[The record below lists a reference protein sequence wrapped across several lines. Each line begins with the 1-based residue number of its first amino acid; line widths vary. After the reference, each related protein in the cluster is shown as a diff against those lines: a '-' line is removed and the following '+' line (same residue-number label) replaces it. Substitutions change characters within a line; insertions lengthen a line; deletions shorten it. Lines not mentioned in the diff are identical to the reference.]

1 MTLFAVSEKF
11 LFSAATLLFGIG
23 FLYNYFQLKSKGT
36 YSHTFTYLFLLFGFV
51 LQSIALYMR
60 ALVIHACPLGNTFE
74 ILQFIIW
81 SLVLLFLLI
90 RPVIKIKALG
100 LFIIFITSLASA
112 ISLLIPS
119 LDSPY
124 SPYIHTIEESNPFIE
139 LHASLAIFS
148 YAIYMLLAI
157 VSSMLLIQQWGLK
170 KQRFQGLFRHLPAVQ
185 KLDSIANVLVWIA
198 SLTLFVGIL
207 FGSFYWNENPE
218 TVPLFKLL
226 LTTFILIL
234 YCSVGIFKHYNKI
247 TPQKQAIA
255 YIVLFILA
263 ILSLG
268 AVQTDKPKILSPS
281 INFESTLLE

>member
-1 MTLFAVSEKF
+1 MSLFALSEKF

-23 FLYNYFQLKSKGT
+23 FLYNYFQLKSKDS
-36 YSHTFTYLFLLFGFV
+36 YSHTLTYLFLLFGFV

-100 LFIIFITSLASA
+100 LFIIFIAALAST
-112 ISLLIPS
+112 ISLSIPS
-119 LDSPY
+119 LDSSY
-124 SPYIHTIEESNPFIE
+124 LNSLEASDPFIE

-226 LTTFILIL
+226 LTTFILTL
-234 YCSVGIFKHYNKI
+234 YCVVGVLKYLNKI
-247 TPQKQAIA
+247 TPKKQAIA
-255 YIVLFILA
+255 YIVLFALA

-268 AVQTDKPKILSPS
+268 TVQKDKPEIPSPI
-281 INFESTLLE
+281 INFESTHLR

>member
-1 MTLFAVSEKF
+1 MSLFALSEKF

-23 FLYNYFQLKSKGT
+23 FLYNYFQLKSKDS
-36 YSHTFTYLFLLFGFV
+36 YSHTLTYLFLLFGFV

-100 LFIIFITSLASA
+100 LFIIFIAALAST
-112 ISLLIPS
+112 ISLSIPS
-119 LDSPY
+119 LDSSY
-124 SPYIHTIEESNPFIE
+124 HNSLEASDPFIE

-226 LTTFILIL
+226 LTTFILTL
-234 YCSVGIFKHYNKI
+234 YCVVGVLKYLNKI
-247 TPQKQAIA
+247 TPKKQAIA
-255 YIVLFILA
+255 YIVLFALA

-268 AVQTDKPKILSPS
+268 AVQTDKPEIPSPP
-281 INFESTLLE
+281 INFESTHLR

>member
-1 MTLFAVSEKF
+1 MSLFALSEKF
-11 LFSAATLLFGIG
+11 LFLAAALVFGIG
-23 FLYNYFQLKSKGT
+23 FLYNYFQLKSKDS
-36 YSHTFTYLFLLFGFV
+36 YSHTLTYLFLLFGFL

-100 LFIIFITSLASA
+100 LFIIFIVAIAST
-112 ISLLIPS
+112 ISLSIPS
-119 LDSPY
+119 LDTT
-124 SPYIHTIEESNPFIE
+124 YINSLEASDPFIE

-148 YAIYMLLAI
+148 YSIYMLLAI

-185 KLDSIANVLVWIA
+185 KLDSIASVLVWIA

-218 TVPLFKLL
+218 KVPLLKLL
-226 LTTFILIL
+226 LTTFILTL
-234 YCSVGIFKHYNKI
+234 YCVIGVLKYLNKI

-255 YIVLFILA
+255 YIVLFTLA

-268 AVQTDKPKILSPS
+268 AVQTDKPQAPPQT
-281 INFESTLLE
+281 INLESTYLK

>member
-1 MTLFAVSEKF
+1 MHLFALSEKF
-11 LFSAATLLFGIG
+11 LFLAAALLFGIG
-23 FLYNYFQLKSKGT
+23 FLYNYFQLKSKDS
-36 YSHTFTYLFLLFGFV
+36 YSHTLTYLFLLFGFV
-51 LQSIALYMR
+51 LQSIALFMR

-100 LFIIFITSLASA
+100 LFIIFIAALAST
-112 ISLLIPS
+112 ISLSIPS
-119 LDSPY
+119 LDSSY
-124 SPYIHTIEESNPFIE
+124 LNSLEASDPFIE

-170 KQRFQGLFRHLPAVQ
+170 KQRFQGLFRHLPAIQ
-185 KLDSIANVLVWIA
+185 KLDSIADVLVWIA

-226 LTTFILIL
+226 LTTFILTL
-234 YCSVGIFKHYNKI
+234 YCAVRVLKYLNKI

-255 YIVLFILA
+255 YIVLFALA

-268 AVQTDKPKILSPS
+268 AVQTDKTEIPPSS
-281 INFESTLLE
+281 INFESTHSR

>member
-1 MTLFAVSEKF
+1 MSLFALSEKF

-23 FLYNYFQLKSKGT
+23 FLYNYFQLKSKDS
-36 YSHTFTYLFLLFGFV
+36 YSHTLTYLFLLFGFV

-100 LFIIFITSLASA
+100 LFIIFIAALAST
-112 ISLLIPS
+112 ISLSIPS
-119 LDSPY
+119 LDSSY
-124 SPYIHTIEESNPFIE
+124 LNSLEASDPFIE

-226 LTTFILIL
+226 LTTFILTL
-234 YCSVGIFKHYNKI
+234 YCVVGVLKYLNKI
-247 TPQKQAIA
+247 TPKKQAIA
-255 YIVLFILA
+255 YIVLFALA

-268 AVQTDKPKILSPS
+268 TVQTDKPQATSLP
-281 INFESTLLE
+281 INFESTHLR

>member
-1 MTLFAVSEKF
+1 MTLIALSEKF
-11 LFSAATLLFGIG
+11 LFSIAAILFTVG
-23 FLYNYFQLKSKGT
+23 FLFNYFQIKSKGT
-36 YSHTFTYLFLLFGFV
+36 YSHTLTYLFLLFGFV
-51 LQSIALYMR
+51 LQSIALYLR

-74 ILQFIIW
+74 ILQFILW
-81 SLVLLFLLI
+81 SLILLFLLI
-90 RPVIKIKALG
+90 RPVIRINALG
-100 LFIIFITSLASA
+100 LFIIFIASLVSA

-119 LDSPY
+119 LDNPY
-124 SPYIHTIEESNPFIE
+124 VYTLEANNPFIE

-170 KQRFQGLFRHLPAVQ
+170 KQRFQGLFSHLPAVQ

-198 SLTLFVGIL
+198 SLTLFIGIL
-207 FGSFYWNENPE
+207 FGSFYWNEHPE

-226 LTTFILIL
+226 LTTLILIL
-234 YCSVGIFKHYNKI
+234 YCVVGVLKYFNKI

-255 YIVLFILA
+255 YIFLFILA

-268 AVQTDKPKILSPS
+268 AVQAENPQEPNQAEI
-281 INFESTLLE
+281 FESPMIK

>member
-1 MTLFAVSEKF
+1 MSLFALSEKF
-11 LFSAATLLFGIG
+11 LFLAAALLFGIG
-23 FLYNYFQLKSKGT
+23 FLYNYFQLKSKDS
-36 YSHTFTYLFLLFGFV
+36 YSHTLTYLFLLFGFV

-100 LFIIFITSLASA
+100 LFIIFIAALAST
-112 ISLLIPS
+112 ISLSIPS
-119 LDSPY
+119 LDSSY
-124 SPYIHTIEESNPFIE
+124 LNSLKASDPFIE

-170 KQRFQGLFRHLPAVQ
+170 KQRFQGLFSHLTAVQ

-226 LTTFILIL
+226 LTTFILTL
-234 YCSVGIFKHYNKI
+234 YCVVGVLKYLNKI

-255 YIVLFILA
+255 YIVLFSLA

-268 AVQTDKPKILSPS
+268 AVQTDKPEMPSPP
-281 INFESTLLE
+281 INFESTHLR

>member
-1 MTLFAVSEKF
+1 MSLFALSEKF
-11 LFSAATLLFGIG
+11 LFSAATMLFGIG
-23 FLYNYFQLKSKGT
+23 FLYNYFQLKSKDS
-36 YSHTFTYLFLLFGFV
+36 YSHTLTYLFLLFGFV

-100 LFIIFITSLASA
+100 LFIIFIAALAST
-112 ISLLIPS
+112 ISLSIPS
-119 LDSPY
+119 LDSSY
-124 SPYIHTIEESNPFIE
+124 LNSLEASDPFIE

-226 LTTFILIL
+226 LTTFILTL
-234 YCSVGIFKHYNKI
+234 YCVVGVLKYLNKI
-247 TPQKQAIA
+247 TPKKQAIA
-255 YIVLFILA
+255 YIVLFALA

-268 AVQTDKPKILSPS
+268 AVQTDKPQATSLP
-281 INFESTLLE
+281 INFESTHLR

>member
-1 MTLFAVSEKF
+1 MSLFALSEKF

-23 FLYNYFQLKSKGT
+23 FLYNYFQLKSKDS
-36 YSHTFTYLFLLFGFV
+36 YSHTLTYLFLLFGFI

-100 LFIIFITSLASA
+100 LFIIFIAALAST
-112 ISLLIPS
+112 ISLSIPS
-119 LDSPY
+119 LDSSY
-124 SPYIHTIEESNPFIE
+124 LNSLEASDPFIE

-226 LTTFILIL
+226 LTTFILSL
-234 YCSVGIFKHYNKI
+234 YCVVGVLKYLNKI

-255 YIVLFILA
+255 YIVLFALA

-268 AVQTDKPKILSPS
+268 AVQTDKPQIPPHP
-281 INFESTLLE
+281 

>member
-1 MTLFAVSEKF
+1 MSLFALSEKF

-23 FLYNYFQLKSKGT
+23 FLYNYFQLKSKDS
-36 YSHTFTYLFLLFGFV
+36 YSHTLTYLFLLFGFV

-90 RPVIKIKALG
+90 RPVIKIKVLG
-100 LFIIFITSLASA
+100 LFIIFIAALAST
-112 ISLLIPS
+112 ISLSIPS
-119 LDSPY
+119 LDSSY
-124 SPYIHTIEESNPFIE
+124 LNSLEASDPFIE

-226 LTTFILIL
+226 LTTFILSL
-234 YCSVGIFKHYNKI
+234 YCVVGVLKYLNKI
-247 TPQKQAIA
+247 TTQKQAIA
-255 YIVLFILA
+255 YIVLFTLA

-268 AVQTDKPKILSPS
+268 AVQKDKPEIPSPI
-281 INFESTLLE
+281 INFESTHLR

>member
-1 MTLFAVSEKF
+1 MSLFALSEKF
-11 LFSAATLLFGIG
+11 LFSAAALLFGIG
-23 FLYNYFQLKSKGT
+23 FLYNYFQLKSKDS
-36 YSHTFTYLFLLFGFV
+36 YSHTLTYLFLLFGFV

-60 ALVIHACPLGNTFE
+60 ALLIHACPLGNTFE

-100 LFIIFITSLASA
+100 LFIIFIAALAST
-112 ISLLIPS
+112 ISLSIPA
-119 LDSPY
+119 LDSSY
-124 SPYIHTIEESNPFIE
+124 LNSLEASDPFIE

-170 KQRFQGLFRHLPAVQ
+170 KQRFRGLFRHLPAVQ

-226 LTTFILIL
+226 LTTFILTL
-234 YCSVGIFKHYNKI
+234 YCVVGVLKYLNKI
-247 TPQKQAIA
+247 TPKKQAIA
-255 YIVLFILA
+255 YILLFLLA

-268 AVQTDKPKILSPS
+268 AVQTEKPEIPSPIL
-281 INFESTLLE
+281 NFESTHLR

>member
-1 MTLFAVSEKF
+1 MSLFALSEKF
-11 LFSAATLLFGIG
+11 LFLAATLLFGIG
-23 FLYNYFQLKSKGT
+23 FLYNYCQLKSKDS
-36 YSHTFTYLFLLFGFV
+36 YSHTLTYLFLLFGFV

-60 ALVIHACPLGNTFE
+60 ALAIHACPLGNTFE

-81 SLVLLFLLI
+81 SLVLLFLLM

-100 LFIIFITSLASA
+100 LFIIFIAALAST
-112 ISLLIPS
+112 ISLSIPS
-119 LDSPY
+119 LDSSY
-124 SPYIHTIEESNPFIE
+124 LNSLKASDPFIE

-226 LTTFILIL
+226 LTTFILTL
-234 YCSVGIFKHYNKI
+234 YCVVGVLKYLNKI
-247 TPQKQAIA
+247 TPKKQAIA
-255 YIVLFILA
+255 YIVLFALA

-268 AVQTDKPKILSPS
+268 AVQKDKPEIPSPI
-281 INFESTLLE
+281 INFESTHLR

>member
-1 MTLFAVSEKF
+1 MSLFALSEKF

-23 FLYNYFQLKSKGT
+23 FLYNYFQLKSKDS
-36 YSHTFTYLFLLFGFV
+36 YSHTLTYLFLLFGFV

-60 ALVIHACPLGNTFE
+60 ALVIYACPLGNTFE

-100 LFIIFITSLASA
+100 LFIIFIAALAST
-112 ISLLIPS
+112 ISLSIPS
-119 LDSPY
+119 LDSSY
-124 SPYIHTIEESNPFIE
+124 LNSLEASDPFIE

-226 LTTFILIL
+226 LTTFILTL
-234 YCSVGIFKHYNKI
+234 YCVVGVLKYLNKI
-247 TPQKQAIA
+247 TPKKQAIA
-255 YIVLFILA
+255 YIVLFALA

-268 AVQTDKPKILSPS
+268 AVQTDKPQATSLP
-281 INFESTLLE
+281 INFESTHLR

>member
-1 MTLFAVSEKF
+1 MTLFALSEKF
-11 LFSAATLLFGIG
+11 LFSAAALLFGIG
-23 FLYNYFQLKSKGT
+23 FLYNYFQLKSKDS
-36 YSHTFTYLFLLFGFV
+36 YSHTLTYLFLLFGFV

-100 LFIIFITSLASA
+100 LFIIFIAALAST
-112 ISLLIPS
+112 ISLSIPS
-119 LDSPY
+119 LDSSY
-124 SPYIHTIEESNPFIE
+124 LNSLEASDPFIE

-226 LTTFILIL
+226 LTTFILTL
-234 YCSVGIFKHYNKI
+234 YCVVGVLKYLNKI
-247 TPQKQAIA
+247 TPKKQAIA
-255 YIVLFILA
+255 YIVLFALA

-268 AVQTDKPKILSPS
+268 AVQTDKPQTTSLP
-281 INFESTLLE
+281 INFESTHLR

>member
-1 MTLFAVSEKF
+1 MSLFALSEKF
-11 LFSAATLLFGIG
+11 LFSAAALLFGLG
-23 FLYNYFQLKSKGT
+23 FLYNYFQLKSKDS
-36 YSHTFTYLFLLFGFV
+36 YSHTLTYLFLLFGFI

-60 ALVIHACPLGNTFE
+60 ALIIHACPLGNTFE

-100 LFIIFITSLASA
+100 LFIIFIAALAST
-112 ISLLIPS
+112 ISLSITS
-119 LDSPY
+119 LDSTY
-124 SPYIHTIEESNPFIE
+124 LNSLEASDPFIE

-185 KLDSIANVLVWIA
+185 KLDSIASVLVWIA

-226 LTTFILIL
+226 LTTFILTL
-234 YCSVGIFKHYNKI
+234 YCVIGVLKYLNKI

-255 YIVLFILA
+255 YIVLFTVA

-268 AVQTDKPKILSPS
+268 AVQTDKPQALPQT
-281 INFESTLLE
+281 INFESTYIR

>member
-1 MTLFAVSEKF
+1 MSLFALSEKF

-23 FLYNYFQLKSKGT
+23 FLYNYFQLKSKDS
-36 YSHTFTYLFLLFGFV
+36 YSHTLTYLFLLFGFV

-100 LFIIFITSLASA
+100 LFIIFIAALAST
-112 ISLLIPS
+112 ISLSIPS
-119 LDSPY
+119 LDSSY
-124 SPYIHTIEESNPFIE
+124 LNSLEASDPFIE

-148 YAIYMLLAI
+148 YAIFMLLAI

-226 LTTFILIL
+226 LTTFILTL
-234 YCSVGIFKHYNKI
+234 YCVVGVLKYLNKI
-247 TPQKQAIA
+247 TPKKQAIA
-255 YIVLFILA
+255 YIVLFALA

-268 AVQTDKPKILSPS
+268 AVQTDKSQATSPP
-281 INFESTLLE
+281 INFERTHLR

>member
-1 MTLFAVSEKF
+1 MTLFALSEKF

-100 LFIIFITSLASA
+100 LFIIFITSLISA

-119 LDSPY
+119 LDN
-124 SPYIHTIEESNPFIE
+124 PYIHTIEESNPFIE

-198 SLTLFVGIL
+198 SLTLSVGIL

-234 YCSVGIFKHYNKI
+234 YGSVGVLKHYNKI

-255 YIVLFILA
+255 YIALFILA
-263 ILSLG
+263 ILSLD
-268 AVQTDKPKILSPS
+268 AVQTEKAQAPAQTE
-281 INFESTLLE
+281 NFESTLLE

>member
-1 MTLFAVSEKF
+1 MSLFALSEKF

-23 FLYNYFQLKSKGT
+23 FLYNYFQLKSKDS
-36 YSHTFTYLFLLFGFV
+36 YSHTLTYLFLLFGFV

-60 ALVIHACPLGNTFE
+60 ALIIHACPLGNTFE

-100 LFIIFITSLASA
+100 LFIIFIAALAST
-112 ISLLIPS
+112 ISLSIPS
-119 LDSPY
+119 LDSSY
-124 SPYIHTIEESNPFIE
+124 LNSLEASDPFIE

-226 LTTFILIL
+226 LTTFILTL
-234 YCSVGIFKHYNKI
+234 YCVVGVLKYLNKI

-255 YIVLFILA
+255 YIVLFALA

-268 AVQTDKPKILSPS
+268 AVQTDKSQATSPP
-281 INFESTLLE
+281 INFESTHLR

>member
-1 MTLFAVSEKF
+1 MSLFALSEKF

-23 FLYNYFQLKSKGT
+23 FLYNYFQLKSKDS
-36 YSHTFTYLFLLFGFV
+36 YSHTLTYLFLLFGFV

-60 ALVIHACPLGNTFE
+60 ALVVHACPLGNTFE

-100 LFIIFITSLASA
+100 LFIIFIAALAST
-112 ISLLIPS
+112 ISLSIPS
-119 LDSPY
+119 LDSSY
-124 SPYIHTIEESNPFIE
+124 LNSLEASDPFIE

-226 LTTFILIL
+226 LTTFILTL
-234 YCSVGIFKHYNKI
+234 YCVVGVLKYLNKI
-247 TPQKQAIA
+247 TPKKQAIA
-255 YIVLFILA
+255 YIVLFALA

-268 AVQTDKPKILSPS
+268 AVQTDKPQATSLP
-281 INFESTLLE
+281 INFESTHLR

>member
-1 MTLFAVSEKF
+1 MTLFALSEKF
-11 LFSAATLLFGIG
+11 LFSAAALLFGIG
-23 FLYNYFQLKSKGT
+23 FLYNYFQLKSKDS
-36 YSHTFTYLFLLFGFV
+36 YSHTLTYLFLLFGFV

-100 LFIIFITSLASA
+100 LFIIFIAALAST
-112 ISLLIPS
+112 ISLSIPS
-119 LDSPY
+119 LDTSY
-124 SPYIHTIEESNPFIE
+124 LNSLEASDPFIE

-226 LTTFILIL
+226 LTTFILTL
-234 YCSVGIFKHYNKI
+234 YCVVGVLKYLNKI

-255 YIVLFILA
+255 YIVLFALA

-268 AVQTDKPKILSPS
+268 AVQTDKSQATYPP
-281 INFESTLLE
+281 INFESTHLR

>member
-1 MTLFAVSEKF
+1 MSLFALSEKF
-11 LFSAATLLFGIG
+11 LFSAAALLFGIG
-23 FLYNYFQLKSKGT
+23 FLYNYFQLKSKDS
-36 YSHTFTYLFLLFGFV
+36 YSHTLTYLFLLFGFV

-60 ALVIHACPLGNTFE
+60 ALVIQACPLGNTFE

-100 LFIIFITSLASA
+100 LFIIFIAALAST
-112 ISLLIPS
+112 ISLSIPS
-119 LDSPY
+119 LDSSY
-124 SPYIHTIEESNPFIE
+124 LNSLEASDPFIE

-157 VSSMLLIQQWGLK
+157 LSSMLLIQQWGLK

-226 LTTFILIL
+226 LTTFILTL
-234 YCSVGIFKHYNKI
+234 YCVVGVLKYLNKI
-247 TPQKQAIA
+247 TPKKQAIA
-255 YIVLFILA
+255 YIVLFALA

-268 AVQTDKPKILSPS
+268 AVQTDKPQATSLP
-281 INFESTLLE
+281 INFESTHLR

>member
-1 MTLFAVSEKF
+1 MSLFALSEKF

-23 FLYNYFQLKSKGT
+23 FLYNYFQLKSKDS
-36 YSHTFTYLFLLFGFV
+36 YSHTLTYLFLLFGFV

-100 LFIIFITSLASA
+100 LFIIFIAALAST
-112 ISLLIPS
+112 ISLSIPS
-119 LDSPY
+119 LDSSY
-124 SPYIHTIEESNPFIE
+124 LNSLEASDPFIE

-226 LTTFILIL
+226 LTTFILTL
-234 YCSVGIFKHYNKI
+234 YCVVGVLKYLNKI
-247 TPQKQAIA
+247 SPKKQAIA
-255 YIVLFILA
+255 YIVLFTLA

-268 AVQTDKPKILSPS
+268 AVQTDKPQASSLP
-281 INFESTLLE
+281 INSESTHLR

>member
-1 MTLFAVSEKF
+1 MSLFALSEKF
-11 LFSAATLLFGIG
+11 LFLAAALLFGIG
-23 FLYNYFQLKSKGT
+23 FLYNYFQLKSKDS
-36 YSHTFTYLFLLFGFV
+36 YSHTLTYLFLLFGFV

-100 LFIIFITSLASA
+100 LFIIFIAALAST
-112 ISLLIPS
+112 ISLSIPS
-119 LDSPY
+119 LDSSY
-124 SPYIHTIEESNPFIE
+124 LNSLEASDPFIE

-226 LTTFILIL
+226 LTTFILTL
-234 YCSVGIFKHYNKI
+234 YCVVGVLKYLNKI
-247 TPQKQAIA
+247 TPKKQAIA
-255 YIVLFILA
+255 YIVLFALA

-268 AVQTDKPKILSPS
+268 AVQTDKSQATSPP
-281 INFESTLLE
+281 INFESTHLR

>member
-1 MTLFAVSEKF
+1 MSLFALSEKF

-23 FLYNYFQLKSKGT
+23 FLYNYFQLKSKDS
-36 YSHTFTYLFLLFGFV
+36 YSHTLTYLFLLFGFV

-100 LFIIFITSLASA
+100 LFIIFIAALAST
-112 ISLLIPS
+112 ISLSIPS
-119 LDSPY
+119 LDSSY
-124 SPYIHTIEESNPFIE
+124 LNSLEASDPFIE

-226 LTTFILIL
+226 LTTFILTL
-234 YCSVGIFKHYNKI
+234 YCVVGVLKYLNKI
-247 TPQKQAIA
+247 TPKKQAIA
-255 YIVLFILA
+255 YIVLFALA

-268 AVQTDKPKILSPS
+268 AVQTDKPQATSLP
-281 INFESTLLE
+281 INFESTHLR

>member
-1 MTLFAVSEKF
+1 MSLFALSEKF

-23 FLYNYFQLKSKGT
+23 FLYNYYQLKSKDS
-36 YSHTFTYLFLLFGFV
+36 YSHTLTYLFLLFGFV

-100 LFIIFITSLASA
+100 LFIIFIAALAST
-112 ISLLIPS
+112 ISLSIPS
-119 LDSPY
+119 LDSSY
-124 SPYIHTIEESNPFIE
+124 LNSLEASDPFIE

-226 LTTFILIL
+226 LTTFILTL
-234 YCSVGIFKHYNKI
+234 YCVVGVLKYLNKI
-247 TPQKQAIA
+247 TPKKQAIA
-255 YIVLFILA
+255 YIVLFALA

-268 AVQTDKPKILSPS
+268 AVQTDKPQATSLP
-281 INFESTLLE
+281 INFESTHLR

>member
-1 MTLFAVSEKF
+1 MSLFALSEKF
-11 LFSAATLLFGIG
+11 LFSAAALLFGIG
-23 FLYNYFQLKSKGT
+23 FLYNYFQLKSKDS
-36 YSHTFTYLFLLFGFV
+36 YSHTLTYLFLLFGFV

-100 LFIIFITSLASA
+100 LFIIFIAALAST
-112 ISLLIPS
+112 ISLSIPS
-119 LDSPY
+119 LDSSY
-124 SPYIHTIEESNPFIE
+124 LNSLEASDPFIE

-226 LTTFILIL
+226 LTTFILTL
-234 YCSVGIFKHYNKI
+234 YCVVGVLKYLNKI

-255 YIVLFILA
+255 YIVLFSLA

-268 AVQTDKPKILSPS
+268 AVQTDKPEMPSPP
-281 INFESTLLE
+281 INFESTHLR

>member
-1 MTLFAVSEKF
+1 MTLIALSEKF
-11 LFSAATLLFGIG
+11 LFSIAAILFTVG
-23 FLYNYFQLKSKGT
+23 FLFNYFQIKSKGT
-36 YSHTFTYLFLLFGFV
+36 YSHTLIYLFLLFGFV
-51 LQSIALYMR
+51 LQSIALYLR

-74 ILQFIIW
+74 ILQFILW
-81 SLVLLFLLI
+81 SLILLFLLI
-90 RPVIKIKALG
+90 RPVIRINALG
-100 LFIIFITSLASA
+100 LFIIFIASLVSA

-119 LDSPY
+119 LDNPY
-124 SPYIHTIEESNPFIE
+124 VYTLEANNPFIE

-170 KQRFQGLFRHLPAVQ
+170 KQRFQGLFSHLPAVQ

-198 SLTLFVGIL
+198 SLTLFIGIL
-207 FGSFYWNENPE
+207 FGSFYWNEHPE

-226 LTTFILIL
+226 LTTLILIL
-234 YCSVGIFKHYNKI
+234 YCVVGVLKYFNKI

-255 YIVLFILA
+255 YIFLFILA

-268 AVQTDKPKILSPS
+268 AVQAENPQEPNQAEILESPM
-281 INFESTLLE
+281 IK

>member
-1 MTLFAVSEKF
+1 MSLFALSEKF
-11 LFSAATLLFGIG
+11 LFSAAALLFGIG
-23 FLYNYFQLKSKGT
+23 FLYNYFQLKSKDS
-36 YSHTFTYLFLLFGFV
+36 YSHTLIYLFLLFGFV

-100 LFIIFITSLASA
+100 LFIIFIAALAST
-112 ISLLIPS
+112 ISLSIPS
-119 LDSPY
+119 LDSSY
-124 SPYIHTIEESNPFIE
+124 LNSLEASDPFIE

-226 LTTFILIL
+226 LTTFILTL
-234 YCSVGIFKHYNKI
+234 YCVVGVLKYLNKI

-255 YIVLFILA
+255 YIVLFALA

-268 AVQTDKPKILSPS
+268 AVQTDKSQATSPP
-281 INFESTLLE
+281 INFESTHLR

>member
-1 MTLFAVSEKF
+1 MSLFALSEKF

-23 FLYNYFQLKSKGT
+23 FLYNYFQLKSKDS
-36 YSHTFTYLFLLFGFV
+36 YSHTLTYLFLLFGFV

-100 LFIIFITSLASA
+100 LFIIFIAALAST
-112 ISLLIPS
+112 ISLSIPS
-119 LDSPY
+119 LDSSY
-124 SPYIHTIEESNPFIE
+124 LNSLEASDPFIE

-226 LTTFILIL
+226 LTTFILTL
-234 YCSVGIFKHYNKI
+234 YCVVGVLKYLNKI
-247 TPQKQAIA
+247 TPKKQAIA
-255 YIVLFILA
+255 YIVLFALA

-268 AVQTDKPKILSPS
+268 SVQTEKPEIPSPI
-281 INFESTLLE
+281 INFESTHLR

>member
-1 MTLFAVSEKF
+1 M
-11 LFSAATLLFGIG
+11 
-23 FLYNYFQLKSKGT
+23 
-36 YSHTFTYLFLLFGFV
+36 LFGFV
-51 LQSIALYMR
+51 LQSIALYLR

-74 ILQFIIW
+74 ILQFILW
-81 SLVLLFLLI
+81 SLILLFLLI
-90 RPVIKIKALG
+90 RPVIRINALG
-100 LFIIFITSLASA
+100 LFIIFIASLVSA

-119 LDSPY
+119 LDNPY
-124 SPYIHTIEESNPFIE
+124 VYTLEANNPFIE

-170 KQRFQGLFRHLPAVQ
+170 KQRFQGLFSHLPAVQ

-198 SLTLFVGIL
+198 SLTLFIGIL
-207 FGSFYWNENPE
+207 FGSFYWNEHPE

-226 LTTFILIL
+226 LTTLILIL
-234 YCSVGIFKHYNKI
+234 YCVVGVLKYFNKI

-255 YIVLFILA
+255 YIFLFILA

-268 AVQTDKPKILSPS
+268 AVQAENPQEPNQAEILESPMIKCCPKMNHCFS
-281 INFESTLLE
+281 LLDLPMNKQI